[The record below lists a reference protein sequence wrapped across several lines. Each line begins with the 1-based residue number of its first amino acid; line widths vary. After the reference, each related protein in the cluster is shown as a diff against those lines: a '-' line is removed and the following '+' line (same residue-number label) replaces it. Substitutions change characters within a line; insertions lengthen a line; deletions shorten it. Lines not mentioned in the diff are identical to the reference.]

1 MLNFSS
7 VQIRVPA
14 PWWVCFFYEFF
25 GSLFILLEVSLL
37 NYRGMSAFLFPYN
50 PVSMAVIIDGFSFL
64 TNLSRSSVLFML
76 PDVAGTPL
84 MLCIIILTTALFLF
98 SGICCGYYYMFYMV
112 YVVLLPPFPRAFM
125 YSSVFLFRI
134 VERVVSVH
142 SPCCL

>member
-37 NYRGMSAFLFPYN
+37 NYRGMSAFLFPYS

-64 TNLSRSSVLFML
+64 RNRSRSSVLFIL

-84 MLCIIILTTALFLF
+84 VLCIIILTTALFLF
-98 SGICCGYYYMFYMV
+98 SGLCCGCYYMFYID
-112 YVVLLPPFPRAFM
+112 YVVVLPPFPRAFM
-125 YSSVFLFRI
+125 
-134 VERVVSVH
+134 
-142 SPCCL
+142 